1 MTRTTRKLALLAG
14 AAAMLMAGP
23 ASAAER
29 TLKLLAF
36 NTVDSVIYLAL
47 KDFIAKV
54 NDEGKGVLQIR
65 LPVLGPAA
73 IPTPQMGNAVKNG
86 IVDIAVL
93 PASYVQR
100 LAPVITGLAAAEVP
114 IKEQVKNGAYALL
127 EGQLNKAGIHFLG
140 QDGAGIHYRVF
151 TNVPIKT
158 LADFKGLRLRS
169 TGTYKPLFDALG
181 AQPVMLP
188 LSDTF
193 DAMQRGIVKGYGNV
207 NNQIKLQG
215 WVPITKYRVEPGFY
229 DASLAYF
236 MNLKTWNSLD
246 AAQKGVLNK
255 NMEWLWTVR
264 GPKVFAAD
272 EAMGKELE
280 KEGVQTVT
288 LSPADAK
295 AYLKLAHDAL
305 WAEVNK
311 RDPQNGP
318 KLEKL
323 LSK

>member
-1 MTRTTRKLALLAG
+1 MTRRMALLAG
-14 AAAMLMAGP
+14 AMAMLVAGP
-23 ASAAER
+23 AAAAER
-29 TLKLLAF
+29 TIKLLAF
-36 NTVDSVIYLAL
+36 NTVNSVIYQAME
-47 KDFIAKV
+47 DFVAKV
-54 NDEGKGVLQIR
+54 NKEGKGTLQIA
-65 LPVLGPAA
+65 LPIVGPASV
-73 IPTPQMGNAVKNG
+73 PTPQMANAVKNG
-86 IVDIAVL
+86 IVDIAVV

-114 IKEQVKNGAYALL
+114 IAEQVKNGAYALL
-127 EGQLNKAGIHFLG
+127 EEQLNKAGLHFLG
-140 QDGAGIHYRVF
+140 QDGAGIHYRIF

-158 LADFKGLRLRS
+158 LADFKGMRLRS
-169 TGTYKPLFDALG
+169 SGTYKPLFDALG

-188 LSDTF
+188 LHDTF

-215 WVPITKYRVEPGFY
+215 WTSITKYRVEPGFY

-236 MNLKTWNSLD
+236 MNLKTWKSLD
-246 AAQKGVLNK
+246 AKQKDLLET
-255 NMEWLWTVR
+255 NMVWLWTVR
-264 GPKVFAAD
+264 GPKVYAAD
-272 EAMGKELE
+272 EAMGKDLE
-280 KEGVQTVT
+280 KEGIQTVQ

-295 AYLKLAHDAL
+295 TYLKMAHDAL

-311 RDPQNGP
+311 RDPVNGP

>member
-1 MTRTTRKLALLAG
+1 MKKWLPLLCG
-14 AAAMLMAGP
+14 AAAMALAGP

-29 TLKLLAF
+29 TVKLLAF

-47 KDFIAKV
+47 KDFVAKV
-54 NDEGKGVLQIR
+54 NDEGKGVLQIQ
-65 LPVLGPAA
+65 LPILGPAA
-73 IPTPQMGNAVKNG
+73 IPTPQMANAVKNG
-86 IVDIAVL
+86 IVDIAVV

-100 LAPVITGLAAAEVP
+100 LAPIVTGLAAAEVP
-114 IKEQVKNGAYALL
+114 IHEQVKNGAYALL
-127 EGQLNKAGIHFLG
+127 ESQLNKSNIHFLG

-151 TNVPIKT
+151 TNVPVKT

-169 TGTYKPLFDALG
+169 SGTYKPLFDALG

-188 LSDTF
+188 LTDTF

-207 NNQIKLQG
+207 NNQIKLSG
-215 WVPITKYRVEPGFY
+215 WIPVTKYRIEPGFY

-246 AAQKGVLNK
+246 AAQKGLLDK
-255 NMEWLWTVR
+255 NMEWLWSVR
-264 GPKVFAAD
+264 GPKVLAED
-272 EAMGKELE
+272 EAMGAELD
-280 KEGVQTVT
+280 KEGVKTID

-295 AYLKLAHDAL
+295 TFHKLAHDSL

-311 RDPQNGP
+311 RDPVNGP

-323 LSK
+323 LSN